1 MIAFFVRKYKV
12 GSIKEKAI
20 LIFYGCMWLSLV
32 ILAAGFGSRYGW
44 LKQIDWFWPHQ
55 EPIILY
61 SIFDALRAWFDH
73 VVFVIREEFAEA
85 FKETIWRV
93 VEKTIRVSYVFQEK
107 DAYVPANHLDLV
119 ASREKPRWTAH
130 ATLVTKAYIDQPFAV
145 INADDFYGRDG
156 YVNMASFLKT
166 SSPRDIGMIGY
177 ILENTLSDFGSIN
190 RWVCEIEDNKLS
202 WVVEHLW
209 IIADEKGIFHD
220 KEWNVIKSGS
230 SVSMNFRWFHPS
242 FFSAIEDYFE
252 KFLEEWQ
259 GKGEYFIPLVVDK
272 CIRDHQM
279 DCHVMM
285 SSDQRCGVSYQEDR
299 PFVESTIARLHEQGV
314 YPESLFPQEST

>member
-107 DAYVPANHLDLV
+107 DAYVPTNHLDLV

-130 ATLVTKAYIDQPFAV
+130 ATLIAKTCVNQPFAV
-145 INADDFYGRDG
+145 INADDFYGRDAF
-156 YVNMASFLKT
+156 VQIATFLRHCT
-166 SSPRDIGMIGY
+166 PRDIGMVGY
-177 ILENTLSDFGSIN
+177 ILRNTLSPFWSIN
-190 RWVCEIEDNKLS
+190 RWVCTTNGDMLETVE
-202 WVVEHLW
+202 EHLK
-209 IIADEKGIFHD
+209 IQEQADGILYDEHGIAIDHD
-220 KEWNVIKSGS
+220 AI
-230 SVSMNFRWFHPS
+230 VSMNFRWFHPS
-242 FFSAIEDYFE
+242 FFAHSEAGFVR
-252 KFLEEWQ
+252 FLDAYT
-259 GKGEYFIPLVVDK
+259 GKGEYYIPTVVDYLLA
-272 CIRDHQM
+272 HQQAT
-279 DCHVMM
+279 CRVLM
-285 SSDQRCGVSYQEDR
+285 SHDQRCGVSYQEDR

-314 YPESLFPQEST
+314 YPESLFPEEST